1 MYPLLRSLYRLL
13 DKRVLSHLPI
23 KVQTALKGIVLRT
36 ARTLYPNRIS
46 ARSAAQLVLP
56 QGSPDSGWSW
66 KPPELPGWVKDEMT
80 ALSAIDPDL
89 HPEGEFVRRAEF
101 YSAPWTFDAPG
112 LAYAQ
117 LWRVLEG
124 KRFDCVVVVPWLKTG
139 GADLGALHVANALAD
154 VFGARVLMIA
164 TEDTSSP
171 WSGRLSPKVK
181 FIEAGATLR
190 DLAPAHRIDVI
201 VRLLLQLAP
210 SVMHVMN
217 SLLGWEA
224 IARNGLALRQFMQIY
239 VSLYC
244 DDTSTWGLPVGYA
257 RNYLPRCYQY
267 LNAAISDNTQSPRM
281 WVRELGVPASLFRVL
296 PFPGP
301 EFKPLDQRQPDKALL
316 WAGRLDRQKRPE
328 LLAEIAKAMPD
339 FRFDCYGAALIDA
352 SDPSHLDRVQNVVL
366 HGAYACFG
374 DLVKPDH
381 LAFVYTTAWDGMPN
395 VLLEAAAVGLPIIAP
410 NIGGISDFLSIDDL
424 LPASSGVSEYVAAIR
439 ALASNPKSQTD
450 RVDRQR
456 TDLAHSRTH
465 EAFVANLGK
474 LDAYGALRGR
484 VAVPT
489 AGSGP
494 QPPAD
499 DMATRRQGKIPINA
513 MSRIAGSTHIPSI

>member
-1 MYPLLRSLYRLL
+1 MYKLFRSLYRIL
-13 DKRVLSHLPI
+13 DRHVLSRLPI
-23 KVQTALKGIVLRT
+23 NTQKALKEIVLRA
-36 ARTLYPNRIS
+36 ARALYPGRIL
-46 ARSAAQLVLP
+46 ATSAAHLMLP
-56 QGSPDSGWSW
+56 QGNADLGWSW
-66 KPPELPGWVKDEMT
+66 RPPELPEWVKDEMV

-89 HPEGEFVRRAEF
+89 HPQSEFMRNAEF

-117 LWRVLEG
+117 LWHALDG
-124 KRFDCVVVVPWLKTG
+124 QRFDCVIVVPWLKTG

-164 TEDTSSP
+164 TNDTSSP
-171 WSGRLSPKVK
+171 WSGRLSHKVK
-181 FIEAGATLR
+181 FLESGAILR
-190 DLAPAHRIDVI
+190 DLAHAHRIDVI

-244 DDTSTWGLPVGYA
+244 DDTSELGLPVGYA

-267 LNAAISDNTQSPRM
+267 LDAAVTDNTQSLQT
-281 WVRELGVPASLFRVL
+281 WTKALGVPASLFRVL

-301 EFKPLDQRQPDKALL
+301 TFEPLSKREPSKALL
-316 WAGRLDRQKRPE
+316 WAGRLDRQKRPD

-339 FRFDCYGAALIDA
+339 FRFDCYGAAVLDA
-352 SDPSHLDRVQNVVL
+352 SDPNHQGLAAPNVVL
-366 HGAYACFG
+366 HGAYDRFG

-395 VLLEAAAVGLPIIAP
+395 VLLEAAAAGLPIIAP
-410 NIGGISDFLSIDDL
+410 DIGGISDFLPVDDL
-424 LPASSGVSEYVAAIR
+424 LPANSGASEYVAAIR
-439 ALASNPKSQTD
+439 ILAGNLADQED
-450 RVDRQR
+450 RIERQR
-456 TDLAHSRTH
+456 AALMGNRTPAEFITNLDRLEAYRDLRART
-465 EAFVANLGK
+465 A
-474 LDAYGALRGR
+474 
-484 VAVPT
+484 
-489 AGSGP
+489 
-494 QPPAD
+494 PPA
-499 DMATRRQGKIPINA
+499 GIN
-513 MSRIAGSTHIPSI
+513 SRPQVGQQQSAQRSQLSAEAIDEFAGPARAPSG